1 MRMLRVGCSGWSYA
15 DWRGP
20 VYPEGA
26 PASTWFA
33 RYAKQFDTVELNN
46 TFYRLPVAS
55 TVERW
60 AAQAPP
66 GFLYSVKVGQ
76 FVTHRVKL

>member
-33 RYAKQFDTVELNN
+33 RYAEQFDTVELNN
-46 TFYRLPVAS
+46 TFYRLPRPRPWSDGPRKPHRAS
-55 TVERW
+55 STR
-60 AAQAPP
+60 
-66 GFLYSVKVGQ
+66 
-76 FVTHRVKL
+76 